1 MIRVI
6 LPTYLQRLA
15 NVGREVQLEMDG
27 EVTISKLLD
36 QIEEKYPMLKGTV
49 RDHVTKERRAY
60 LRFFACGQDLS
71 HLAPE
76 TSLPHDILKGKEP
89 FRIIGAMSGG

>member
-15 NVGREVQLEMDG
+15 DVSREVQIDIDG
-27 EVTISKLLD
+27 DVSISLLLD
-36 QIEEKYPMLKGTV
+36 RIEEIYPMLKGTI
-49 RDHVTKERRAY
+49 RDQVIKERRAY

-76 TSLPHDILKGKEP
+76 TILPHDILVGNEP
-89 FRIIGAMSGG
+89 FRIVGAMSGG

>member
-15 NVGREVQLEMDG
+15 NVDREIQLDVEGDLTFL
-27 EVTISKLLD
+27 ELLD
-36 QIEEKYPMLKGTV
+36 VIEGKYPMLKGTI

-60 LRFFACGQDLS
+60 LRFFACGEDLS
-71 HLAPE
+71 HLTPE
-76 TSLPHDILKGKEP
+76 TLLPGDVLSGKEP
-89 FRIIGAMSGG
+89 FRIVGAMSGG

>member
-15 NVGREVQLEMDG
+15 NLGREVHLELDDDVTFLELMD
-27 EVTISKLLD
+27 V
-36 QIEEKYPMLKGTV
+36 IEEKYPMLKGTI
-49 RDHVTKERRAY
+49 RDHVSKERRAY

-76 TSLPHDILKGKEP
+76 TLLPREVLIGKEP
-89 FRIIGAMSGG
+89 LRIVGAMSGG

>member
-15 NVGREVQLEMDG
+15 NVGREVQLEVDG
-27 EVTISKLLD
+27 EVTYLKLLD
-36 QIEEKYPMLKGTV
+36 VIEEKYPMLNGTI

-60 LRFFACGQDLS
+60 LRFFSCGQDLS

-76 TSLPHDILKGKEP
+76 TLLPREVLIGKEP
-89 FRIIGAMSGG
+89 FRIVGAMSGG

>member
-15 NVGREVQLEMDG
+15 NVGREVQLEVDG
-27 EVTISKLLD
+27 DITFLKLLD
-36 QIEEKYPMLKGTV
+36 VIEDKYPMLKGTI
-49 RDHVTKERRAY
+49 RDHVTKVRRDY

-71 HLAPE
+71 HLSPDQL
-76 TSLPHDILKGKEP
+76 LPIEVLEGKEP
-89 FRIIGAMSGG
+89 FRIVGAMSGG

>member
-15 NVGREVQLEMDG
+15 NVGREIQLEVDG
-27 EVTISKLLD
+27 DVTLIKLLD
-36 QIEEKYPMLKGTV
+36 VIEEKYPMLKGTI

-71 HLAPE
+71 HLTPE
-76 TSLPHDILKGKEP
+76 TLLPHEVLNGKEP
-89 FRIIGAMSGG
+89 FRIVGAMSGG

>member
-15 NVGREVQLEMDG
+15 NVGREVQLEVDG
-27 EVTISKLLD
+27 DITFLELLD
-36 QIEEKYPMLKGTV
+36 VIEEKYPMLKGTI

-60 LRFFACGQDLS
+60 LRFFSCGQDLS

-76 TSLPHDILKGKEP
+76 TLLPREVLIGNEP
-89 FRIIGAMSGG
+89 FRIVGAMSGG

>member
-15 NVGREVQLEMDG
+15 NVDREVQLDISG
-27 EVTISKLLD
+27 ECTIKILLD
-36 QIEEKYPMLKGTV
+36 ALEAKYPMLQGTI
-49 RDHVTKERRAY
+49 RDHETNERRPY

-71 HLAPE
+71 LLPASTQIPE
-76 TSLPHDILKGKEP
+76 EVLQGKEV
-89 FRIIGAMSGG
+89 FRIVAAMSGG

>member
-15 NVGREVQLEMDG
+15 NVGREVQLELDG
-27 EVTISKLLD
+27 DVTFLKLLD
-36 QIEEKYPMLKGTV
+36 VIEDKYPMLKGTI

-76 TSLPHDILKGKEP
+76 MSLPQDVVNGKEP
-89 FRIIGAMSGG
+89 FRIVGAMSGG

>member
-15 NVGREVQLEMDG
+15 DVGREVQIDIDG
-27 EVTISKLLD
+27 DVSISLLLD
-36 QIEEKYPMLKGTV
+36 RIEEIYPMLKGTI
-49 RDHVTKERRAY
+49 RDQVIKERRAY

-76 TSLPHDILKGKEP
+76 TILPHDILVGKEP
-89 FRIIGAMSGG
+89 FRIVGAMSGG

>member
-15 NVGREVQLEMDG
+15 NVGREIQLEVVGD
-27 EVTISKLLD
+27 VTFLKLLD
-36 QIEEKYPMLKGTV
+36 VIEEKYPMLKGTI

-71 HLAPE
+71 HVPPD
-76 TSLPHDILKGKEP
+76 SLLPQEVICGDEP
-89 FRIIGAMSGG
+89 FRIVGAMSGG

>member
-6 LPTYLQRLA
+6 FPTYLQRLA
-15 NVGREVQLEMDG
+15 NVRREIQLEVDG
-27 EVTISKLLD
+27 EVTFLELLD
-36 QIEEKYPMLKGTV
+36 VIEEKYPMLKGTI

-71 HLAPE
+71 HLTPE
-76 TSLPHDILKGKEP
+76 TLLPREVLIGKEP
-89 FRIIGAMSGG
+89 FRIVGAMSGG

>member
-15 NVGREVQLEMDG
+15 NVGREVQFEVDGDITILE
-27 EVTISKLLD
+27 LLD
-36 QIEEKYPMLKGTV
+36 VIEGKYPMLKGTI
-49 RDHVTKERRAY
+49 RDHVTKERRPY

-71 HLAPE
+71 HLTPE
-76 TSLPHDILKGKEP
+76 SLLPREVLVGNEP
-89 FRIIGAMSGG
+89 FRIVGAMSGG

>member
-71 HLAPE
+71 HLAPG

>member
-15 NVGREVQLEMDG
+15 NVGREVQIEMD
-27 EVTISKLLD
+27 EDVTFLKLLD
-36 QIEEKYPMLKGTV
+36 VIEEKYPMLKGTI

-71 HLAPE
+71 HLPPE
-76 TSLPHDILKGKEP
+76 TLLPREVMRGEEP
-89 FRIIGAMSGG
+89 FRIVGAMSGG

>member
-15 NVGREVQLEMDG
+15 FVQKEIQLEISG
-27 EVTISKLLD
+27 EVTIARLLD
-36 QIEEKYPMLKGTV
+36 AIEEQYPMLKGTI
-49 RDHVTKERRAY
+49 RDYDTKERRPY

-71 HLAPE
+71 LLSTEAHLPE
-76 TSLPHDILKGKEP
+76 EVLKGKEV
-89 FRIIGAMSGG
+89 FRIVGAMSGG

>member
-15 NVGREVQLEMDG
+15 NVGREVQLELDG
-27 EVTISKLLD
+27 DVTFLKLLD
-36 QIEEKYPMLKGTV
+36 VIEDKYPMLKGTI

-71 HLAPE
+71 HLALE
-76 TSLPHDILKGKEP
+76 MSLPQDVVNGKEP
-89 FRIIGAMSGG
+89 FRIVGAMSGG

>member
-15 NVGREVQLEMDG
+15 NVGREVHLEIDG
-27 EVTISKLLD
+27 DVTFFELLD
-36 QIEEKYPMLKGTV
+36 VIEEKYPMLKGTI
-49 RDHVTKERRAY
+49 RDHGTKERRAY
-60 LRFFACGQDLS
+60 LRFFACGKDLS

-76 TSLPHDILKGKEP
+76 TLLPREILVGKEP
-89 FRIIGAMSGG
+89 FRIVGAMSGG